1 MATRVGA
8 FIGWDVR
15 VTTPAFVFTERVWA
29 RTSGEALAWTKAK
42 WGLCTVRLIAEG
54 DEVVLH
60 DYERR
65 A

>member
-1 MATRVGA
+1 MANYMNG

-15 VTTPAFVFTERVWA
+15 VTTPAFIFTERVWA
-29 RTSGEALAWTKAK
+29 RTSEEALTWAKRK
-42 WGLCTVRLIAEG
+42 WGVCTVRLMAAG

-60 DYERR
+60 SYERR